1 MVCIDGWIE
10 CHPGTASWVQAVA
23 SVVAIVWAG
32 YSARRLQVASER
44 RRRKEVASILREIA
58 ESVTSVTSYVQR
70 ELPDRAALHR
80 VASGMARFEMD
91 EVRGMERVLN
101 EIPLHDLP
109 SPDFVRP
116 TLMLRSAIRQLRND
130 LEEAI
135 ARHRKMDAADFDGLF
150 RTIREANKLCFDL
163 ANKITSTAVSI

>member
-1 MVCIDGWIE
+1 
-10 CHPGTASWVQAVA
+10 
-23 SVVAIVWAG
+23 
-32 YSARRLQVASER
+32 
-44 RRRKEVASILREIA
+44 
-58 ESVTSVTSYVQR
+58 
-70 ELPDRAALHR
+70 
-80 VASGMARFEMD
+80 MARFEMD

-135 ARHRKMDAADFDGLF
+135 AGHRKMDAADFDGLF
-150 RTIREANKLCFDL
+150 RTIGEANKLCFDL